1 MKSIKSLLGLLPQ
14 MSFILI
20 VIGLSLSMLST
31 ETISEIIGENSG
43 IAGIAMAIATGAVTL
58 VPSVIAFPLGAT
70 LLDQGAGLLQIAG
83 FLAALM
89 GIGIVTFPMEKQFFG
104 TEFALYRNIG
114 TLVMTITFV
123 LAISVLMGGTA

>member
-1 MKSIKSLLGLLPQ
+1 